1 MDRAIAPAGKYG
13 VTAGRDGAAGVVGGF
28 RAGAAHR
35 KFGADAGRLDDA
47 NGMVQFRVA
56 LFSMAARVGIEQNG
70 GFVHSSASSALSL
83 AHGSF
88 VRAFRC
94 DVVNRRLLP
103 GPNLHY
109 ACAKRL

>member
-1 MDRAIAPAGKYG
+1 MDRAIAPAGKDR
-13 VTAGRDGAAGVVGGF
+13 VTAGRDSAGGGVGGF
-28 RAGAAHR
+28 VAGAANR

-47 NGMVQFRVA
+47 NGMVQFGVA
-56 LFSMAARVGIEQNG
+56 FLSTAARVWVEQNG

-94 DVVNRRLLP
+94 DEVNRRLLP